1 VQSSGAEETL
11 FQPTN
16 ESYIHR
22 LVEASIDRH
31 IGETEAERV
40 LRQGQSY
47 REGSVFQAT
56 RGLLASLGYLLLD
69 LGRRLESA
77 NAPDAVSPRQQTRTD
92 CIEISP
98 S

>member
-1 VQSSGAEETL
+1 L

-16 ESYIHR
+16 ESYIHS

-31 IGETEAERV
+31 IDETEAERV

-47 REGSVFQAT
+47 REGSVFHAA

-69 LGRRLESA
+69 LGRRLERA
-77 NAPDAVSPRQQTRTD
+77 NAPDAILPRRQTD
-92 CIEISP
+92 IEISP